1 MTTKERLQ
9 TIKPEAAYESL
20 INFVVKAQ
28 QTPEAPTYEAL
39 RDSIN
44 PDVASALGSM
54 ILYAGRPSEY
64 PDSLNLAVLEVKAG
78 RSVMQGVVQGID
90 EEPSSIHLSEFKR
103 GLFGFKHTRELI
115 VGIDGLREHTDSVA
129 TPKEFWIP
137 HHNSSPR
144 IHSLFLDTAAEL
156 TRKLIAG
163 RPIHS

>member
-64 PDSLNLAVLEVKAG
+64 PDSSDLSVLEVKDG
-78 RSVMQGVVQGID
+78 RSVMQGLVREVGG
-90 EEPSSIHLSEFKR
+90 EPSSISLAEFKR
-103 GLFGFKHTRELI
+103 GLFGLRGKRWLTL
-115 VGIDGLREHTDSVA
+115 GIDGLREHTDSVM